1 MRREVRQPA
10 VAGHFYPADPDELR
24 RSVEELLAGVRPP
37 ETSEEPLAL
46 EAIIAPHAGY
56 VYSGP
61 VAATVYAEVARIKD
75 RVERV
80 VLLGPAHRLPIQGLA
95 LPGASAFATP
105 LGDVPLEPEGVREAE
120 ASAWVCTNPEAH
132 VGEHSL
138 EVHLPFLQVVLG
150 DFTLVP
156 MVVGRAEPEHV
167 AEVLRA
173 LWGGPESLVVV
184 SSDLSHFLS
193 YDAARALDLT
203 TARSIESLDDGSIG
217 RDGACGRL
225 PVMGLLQVARN
236 KGLHVRRLDLRNSGD
251 TSGGRRRVVGYGA
264 WAFCA

>member
-10 VAGHFYPADPDELR
+10 VAGHFYPADPVELR
-24 RSVEELLAGVRPP
+24 RSVEELIADVRPT
-37 ETSEEPLAL
+37 EAGEEPWAP

-61 VAATVYAEVARIKD
+61 VAATAYAEVARMRD

-80 VLLGPAHRLPIQGLA
+80 VLLGPAHRVPIHGLA

-105 LGDVPLEPEGVREAE
+105 LGDVPLDPEGVRTAE
-120 ASAWVCTNPEAH
+120 ASAWVSSMPEAH
-132 VGEHSL
+132 AGEHSL

-156 MVVGRAEPEHV
+156 MVVGSPEPEHV
-167 AEVLRA
+167 AEVLQA

-193 YDAARALDLT
+193 YEAARALDRR
-203 TARSIESLDDGSIG
+203 TAESIESLDGGSIG
-217 RDGACGRL
+217 RPGACGRIA
-225 PVMGLLQVARN
+225 VMGLLQVDRQR
-236 KGLHVRRLDLRNSGD
+236 GLRARRLDLRNSGD
-251 TSGGRRRVVGYGA
+251 TSGGHRRVVGYGS
-264 WAFCA
+264 WAFGA